1 MGKADEARALFMD
14 GCNCAQAVACAFA
27 DEMGMSVAQ
36 VRQLAC
42 GFGAGVGR
50 MREVC
55 GAVSGMAFVIS
66 AIYPEDKGSV
76 YARIQAVAEPF
87 RAQAGSVIC
96 RELLGLEGKGPSSPI
111 PEART
116 ASYYESRP
124 CPDLVALAAGLLE
137 AYLTQNPS
145 SPQASS

>member
-1 MGKADEARALFMD
+1 MGKADEAWALFMD

-27 DEMGMSVAQ
+27 DEMGMPANQ
-36 VRQLAC
+36 VRQLVC

-87 RAQAGSVIC
+87 RAQAGSVVC
-96 RELLGLEGKGPSSPI
+96 RELLGLEGEGPSSPT

-116 ASYYESRP
+116 AAYYESRP
-124 CPDLVALAAGLLE
+124 CPNLVSLAAGILE
-137 AYLTQNPS
+137 DYLH
-145 SPQASS
+145 AEGKL

>member
-27 DEMGMSVAQ
+27 DEMGMPANQ

-87 RAQAGSVIC
+87 RAHAGSVVC
-96 RELLGLEGKGPSSPI
+96 RELLGLEGEGPSSPT

-116 ASYYESRP
+116 AAYYAARP
-124 CPDLVALAAGLLE
+124 CPNLVSLAAGILE
-137 AYLTQNPS
+137 TYLAENSTSTQ
-145 SPQASS
+145 A